1 MNQEKNNSTFN
12 IQHSTLGTTAIKV
25 QNLTKTYK
33 LYDKPI
39 DRLKESLHPLKKK
52 YHKEF
57 YSLNNVSFEIKKGE
71 TVGIIGKNGSGKS
84 TLLKII
90 TGVLTPTAGRVSIHG
105 KISAIL
111 ELGAGFN
118 PEMTGLENIYLNTS
132 INGMNKA
139 QTDKKIDE
147 IVAFA
152 ELGEFIHQPIKTYS
166 SGMKARLAFAVSIN
180 VEPDILIVDEALSV
194 GDSAFQRKCFAKM
207 EEIRSKGATILFVSH
222 SEGSVVALCN
232 RAIWISN
239 GNQIIDGTPKLV
251 TGLYMKHINENKID
265 KSKIEKEYEALANNK
280 DNTQKEKISKEDNST
295 RNIKN
300 STSKNSSIE
309 EFFNPALKPTSTI
322 YYEEKGAKISD
333 VKITTLDGKE
343 VNVLTQENK
352 YLVTCNCNI
361 LCNLEDVRFGIA
373 IKDNKGIYYSGVAY
387 ELLKHGDIKI
397 LQTGK
402 YKLEF
407 IFDCLIVDG
416 IFVIDVVVLENF
428 NSTKE
433 IAHKINDAYLFKVLK
448 LDKKN
453 IVQSHVPMI
462 KDFKIN
468 EID

>member
-1 MNQEKNNSTFN
+1 MNKN
-12 IQHSTLGTTAIKV
+12 TAIKV

-57 YSLNNVSFEIKKGE
+57 YALNNVSFEIKKGE

-207 EEIRSKGATILFVSH
+207 EEIRAKGATILFVSH
-222 SEGSVVALCN
+222 SEGSIVSLCN

-265 KSKIEKEYEALANNK
+265 KSKIEKEYEA
-280 DNTQKEKISKEDNST
+280 
-295 RNIKN
+295 
-300 STSKNSSIE
+300 
-309 EFFNPALKPTSTI
+309 
-322 YYEEKGAKISD
+322 
-333 VKITTLDGKE
+333 
-343 VNVLTQENK
+343 
-352 YLVTCNCNI
+352 
-361 LCNLEDVRFGIA
+361 
-373 IKDNKGIYYSGVAY
+373 
-387 ELLKHGDIKI
+387 
-397 LQTGK
+397 
-402 YKLEF
+402 
-407 IFDCLIVDG
+407 
-416 IFVIDVVVLENF
+416 
-428 NSTKE
+428 
-433 IAHKINDAYLFKVLK
+433 
-448 LDKKN
+448 
-453 IVQSHVPMI
+453 
-462 KDFKIN
+462 
-468 EID
+468 

>member
-1 MNQEKNNSTFN
+1 MNKN
-12 IQHSTLGTTAIKV
+12 TAIKV

-57 YSLNNVSFEIKKGE
+57 YALNNVSFEIKKGE

-90 TGVLTPTAGRVSIHG
+90 TGVLTPTAGRVAIHG

-207 EEIRSKGATILFVSH
+207 EEIRAKGATILFVSH
-222 SEGSVVALCN
+222 SEGSIVSLCN

-265 KSKIEKEYEALANNK
+265 KSKIENEYEALVNSK
-280 DNTQKEKISKEDNST
+280 DETEKEKISKEDNST
-295 RNIKN
+295 LNIKN
-300 STSKNSSIE
+300 PTLKNSSIE
-309 EFFNPALKPTSTI
+309 EFFDPALKPTSTI

-343 VNVLTQENK
+343 VNVLISGRSYIFTYNVKFLKDFDMVQ
-352 YLVTCNCNI
+352 
-361 LCNLEDVRFGIA
+361 FGML
-373 IKDNKGIYYSGVAY
+373 IKTIKGIDLGGGVLPSKLDY
-387 ELLKHGDIKI
+387 FKVKDSEYKVIFHFNCYFNNGDYLFNCSTRTLFNGNVLI
-397 LQTGK
+397 LNK
-402 YKLEF
+402 
-407 IFDCLIVDG
+407 IVD
-416 IFVIDVVVLENF
+416 
-428 NSTKE
+428 S
-433 IAHKINDAYLFKVLK
+433 YMFKVIGES
-448 LDKKN
+448 KN
-453 IVQSHVPMI
+453 VTS
-462 KDFKIN
+462 KIAFIT
-468 EID
+468 EGVIGE

>member
-1 MNQEKNNSTFN
+1 MNKN
-12 IQHSTLGTTAIKV
+12 TAIKV

-33 LYDKPI
+33 LYSKPI

-52 YHKEF
+52 YHKDF
-57 YSLNNVSFEIKKGE
+57 YALNDVSFEIKKGE

-90 TGVLTPTAGRVSIHG
+90 TGVLTPTNGRVAIHG

-147 IVAFA
+147 IVDFA

-194 GDSAFQRKCFAKM
+194 GDAAFARKCFAKM
-207 EEIRSKGATILFVSH
+207 EEIRAKGATILFVSH
-222 SEGSVVALCN
+222 SEGSIVSLCN

-265 KSKIEKEYEALANNK
+265 KVKIEKEYESLEAN
-280 DNTQKEKISKEDNST
+280 KEDEKENSQEKAQKALT
-295 RNIKN
+295 TIKN
-300 STSKNSSIE
+300 QPSTNSIE
-309 EFFNPALKPTSTI
+309 EFYDPVLKPKSTI

-343 VNVLTQENK
+343 VNVLVQDEYYKISAN
-352 YLVTCNCNI
+352 LNI
-361 LCNLEDVRFGIA
+361 LKVVVNLRLGIK
-373 IKDNKGIYYSGVAY
+373 IKDIQGIGISGCAFELKKHSNDLVLNKGSHKVDFVFQTIIIGDSFVLDIVA
-387 ELLKHGDIKI
+387 LDLNS
-397 LQTGK
+397 QNS
-402 YKLEF
+402 
-407 IFDCLIVDG
+407 
-416 IFVIDVVVLENF
+416 VL
-428 NSTKE
+428 
-433 IAHKINDAYLFKVLK
+433 HRINDAYMFKVKSNNLLNLEQGK
-448 LDKKN
+448 TSLFREC
-453 IVQSHVPMI
+453 V
-462 KDFKIN
+462 IN
-468 EID
+468 ENK

>member
-1 MNQEKNNSTFN
+1 MNKN
-12 IQHSTLGTTAIKV
+12 IAIKV
-25 QNLTKTYK
+25 QNLTKVYK

-39 DRLKESLHPLKKK
+39 DRLKESLHPFKKK

-57 YSLNNVSFEIKKGE
+57 HALDNVSFEIKKGE

-90 TGVLTPTAGRVSIHG
+90 TGVLTPTSGRVTIHG

-132 INGMNKA
+132 INGMTKEE
-139 QTDKKIDE
+139 TKKKIND
-147 IVAFA
+147 IVEFA
-152 ELGEFIHQPIKTYS
+152 ELGEHINQPIKTYS
-166 SGMKARLAFAVSIN
+166 SGMKARLAFSVSIN

-194 GDSAFQRKCFAKM
+194 GDAAFARKCFAKM
-207 EEIRSKGATILFVSH
+207 EEIRQSGATILFVSH
-222 SEGSVVALCN
+222 SEGSIVSLCN

-239 GNQIIDGTPKLV
+239 GNQIIDGEPKLV
-251 TGLYMKHINENKID
+251 TGLYMKHINEK
-265 KSKIEKEYEALANNK
+265 KIEKLKIMQEYKSLENTK
-280 DNTQKEKISKEDNST
+280 DNKEIKKIEVTKEKPNVEQCD
-295 RNIKN
+295 IKD
-300 STSKNSSIE
+300 KSSIA
-309 EFFNPALKPTSTI
+309 EFYNPALKSKSTI

-352 YLVTCNCNI
+352 YIITCNCNI
-361 LCNLEDVRFGIA
+361 LYNFEDVRIGIA

-397 LQTGK
+397 LQAGK
-402 YKLEF
+402 YKIEF

-416 IFVIDVVVLENF
+416 IFILDVVIFKNF
-428 NSTKE
+428 NKTKE
-433 IAHKINDAYLFKVLK
+433 IAHRVNDSYLFKVLK
-448 LDKKN
+448 LDKNN
-453 IVQSHVPMI
+453 IIQSHVPMI
-462 KDFKIN
+462 KDIQIN
-468 EID
+468 EIN

>member
-1 MNQEKNNSTFN
+1 MNKN
-12 IQHSTLGTTAIKV
+12 TAIKV

-57 YSLNNVSFEIKKGE
+57 YALNNVSFEIKKGE

-90 TGVLTPTAGRVSIHG
+90 TGVLTPTAGRVAIHG

-207 EEIRSKGATILFVSH
+207 EEIRAKGATILFVSH
-222 SEGSVVALCN
+222 SEGSIVSLCN

-265 KSKIEKEYEALANNK
+265 KNKIKNEYEALQNNK
-280 DNTQKEKISKEDNST
+280 DDTQKEKISKEDNST
-295 RNIKN
+295 LNIKN
-300 STSKNSSIE
+300 TTLKNSSIE
-309 EFFNPALKPTSTI
+309 EFFNPSLKPTSTI

-333 VKITTLDGKE
+333 VKITTLDGRE
-343 VNVLTQENK
+343 VNVLTQGKEYIFTYIVNLK
-352 YLVTCNCNI
+352 INFNNVQFGMGFKEPKGLNIAGAVYPSMQKGIQMSAGTHTIKWNFICKLNQGIYSTNCGVLSI
-361 LCNLEDVRFGIA
+361 EQKDSFAHRIVDGCIFKVLEQDKIGFKTGFVDLDINF
-373 IKDNKGIYYSGVAY
+373 NKGI
-387 ELLKHGDIKI
+387 
-397 LQTGK
+397 
-402 YKLEF
+402 
-407 IFDCLIVDG
+407 
-416 IFVIDVVVLENF
+416 
-428 NSTKE
+428 
-433 IAHKINDAYLFKVLK
+433 
-448 LDKKN
+448 
-453 IVQSHVPMI
+453 
-462 KDFKIN
+462 
-468 EID
+468 

>member
-1 MNQEKNNSTFN
+1 MHKN
-12 IQHSTLGTTAIKV
+12 TAIKV

-39 DRLKESLHPLKKK
+39 DRLKESLHPLGKK
-52 YHKEF
+52 YHKDF
-57 YSLNNVSFEIKKGE
+57 YALNNVSFEIKKGE
-71 TVGIIGKNGSGKS
+71 TVGIVGKNGSGKS

-90 TGVLTPTAGRVSIHG
+90 TGVLTPTAGRVAIHG

-132 INGMNKA
+132 INGMNKV

-194 GDSAFQRKCFAKM
+194 GDAAFARKCFAKM
-207 EEIRSKGATILFVSH
+207 EDIRSKGATILFVSH
-222 SEGSVVALCN
+222 SEGSIVGLCN

-265 KSKIEKEYEALANNK
+265 KSKIEKEYESLVNNEEEK
-280 DNTQKEKISKEDNST
+280 PKESKEEKEQNNSKLK
-295 RNIKN
+295 IKHL
-300 STSKNSSIE
+300 TLKNSSIE

-322 YYEEKGAKISD
+322 CYEEKGAKISD
-333 VKITTLDGKE
+333 IKITTLDGRE
-343 VNVLTQENK
+343 VNVLVQGGEYILSHKVDFAEKNNNVILGISLHTKQGVILVNGHFPEQKKYHIINAKNVFVEWKFSCTVLEGEYFLTLGVMGIDNK
-352 YLVTCNCNI
+352 FMA
-361 LCNLEDVRFGIA
+361 R
-373 IKDNKGIYYSGVAY
+373 IKDAY
-387 ELLKHGDIKI
+387 M
-397 LQTGK
+397 
-402 YKLEF
+402 
-407 IFDCLIVDG
+407 
-416 IFVIDVVVLENF
+416 
-428 NSTKE
+428 
-433 IAHKINDAYLFKVLK
+433 FKVINNQNRQMRGLIDLNLK
-448 LDKKN
+448 GN
-453 IVQSHVPMI
+453 I
-462 KDFKIN
+462 
-468 EID
+468 EIC

>member
-1 MNQEKNNSTFN
+1 MNKN
-12 IQHSTLGTTAIKV
+12 TAIKV

-52 YHKEF
+52 YHKDF
-57 YSLNNVSFEIKKGE
+57 YALNDVSFEIKKGE

-90 TGVLTPTAGRVSIHG
+90 TGVLTPTSGRVTIHG

-147 IVAFA
+147 IVDFA

-194 GDSAFQRKCFAKM
+194 GDSAFQIKCFAKM
-207 EEIRSKGATILFVSH
+207 EEIRAKGATILFVSH
-222 SEGSVVALCN
+222 SEGSIVSLCN

-265 KSKIEKEYEALANNK
+265 KSKIENEYEALTNNK
-280 DNTQKEKISKEDNST
+280 EEKETKKENKIEVNNPT
-295 RNIKN
+295 NETP
-300 STSKNSSIE
+300 STSGIE
-309 EFFNPALKPTSTI
+309 EFYNPALKPKSTI

-333 VKITTLDGKE
+333 VKITTLDGRE
-343 VNVLTQENK
+343 VNVLTQGKEYIFTYIVNLK
-352 YLVTCNCNI
+352 INFNNVQFGMGFKEPKGLNIAGAVYPSMQKGIQMSAGTHTIKWNFICKLNQGIYSTNCGVLSI
-361 LCNLEDVRFGIA
+361 EQKDTFAHRIVDGYIFKVLEQDKIGFKTGFVDLDINF
-373 IKDNKGIYYSGVAY
+373 NKGI
-387 ELLKHGDIKI
+387 
-397 LQTGK
+397 
-402 YKLEF
+402 
-407 IFDCLIVDG
+407 
-416 IFVIDVVVLENF
+416 
-428 NSTKE
+428 
-433 IAHKINDAYLFKVLK
+433 
-448 LDKKN
+448 
-453 IVQSHVPMI
+453 
-462 KDFKIN
+462 
-468 EID
+468 

>member
-1 MNQEKNNSTFN
+1 MNKN
-12 IQHSTLGTTAIKV
+12 IAIKV

-57 YSLNNVSFEIKKGE
+57 YALNNVSFEIKKGE

-207 EEIRSKGATILFVSH
+207 EEIRAKGATILFVSH
-222 SEGSVVALCN
+222 SEGSIVSLCN

-265 KSKIEKEYEALANNK
+265 KSKIVKEYEALTNNK
-280 DNTQKEKISKEDNST
+280 EEKETKKENKIEVNNPT
-295 RNIKN
+295 NETP
-300 STSKNSSIE
+300 STSGIE
-309 EFFNPALKPTSTI
+309 EFYNPALKPKSTI

-333 VKITTLDGKE
+333 VKITTLDGRE
-343 VNVLTQENK
+343 VNVLTQGKEYIFTYIVNLK
-352 YLVTCNCNI
+352 INFNNVQFGMGFKEPKGLNIAGAVYPSMQKGIQMSAGTHTIKWNFICKLNQGIYSTNCGVLSI
-361 LCNLEDVRFGIA
+361 EQKDSFAHRIVDGYIFKVLEQDKIGFKTGFVDLDINF
-373 IKDNKGIYYSGVAY
+373 NKGI
-387 ELLKHGDIKI
+387 
-397 LQTGK
+397 
-402 YKLEF
+402 
-407 IFDCLIVDG
+407 
-416 IFVIDVVVLENF
+416 
-428 NSTKE
+428 
-433 IAHKINDAYLFKVLK
+433 
-448 LDKKN
+448 
-453 IVQSHVPMI
+453 
-462 KDFKIN
+462 
-468 EID
+468 